1 LLYKKAS
8 IIATG
13 SELTEGIIIDRNANY
28 IVQKLKEVGIETLKI
43 IEVKDDLELIKN
55 SIDDSL
61 NISDIIILTGGLGPT
76 KDDLTVRAVAEVLN
90 LDIIFDEAVYKY
102 IEQYY
107 NKKVSKSLDILKK
120 QAYVIEGAKVIPNLR
135 GSAPGQKIELDKKV
149 IYLLPGPFREASYMF
164 DHFILP
170 ELKDGSSIKKYEYTL
185 YFYGLTEAEF
195 MENISKYV
203 NNIDY
208 STKIEEYIGPSIRLR
223 FDNKEEFDNVYEAIV
238 KEFPDNY
245 IGLNS
250 LEVTLFQELL
260 KQNCKI
266 SFAESCT
273 GGMISDIFVSVPGVS
288 QVFLGSVVTYSN
300 ELKQKILKVKEHTLE
315 KFGAVSTETVLEM
328 AKGLYD
334 LTGTDLCISVSGI
347 AGPEGGTNEKPVGTV
362 HFGMSFQGRL
372 FSIKK
377 VFDGNREDIRK
388 RASYYALWSALK
400 VVRNQADKSIKE
412 WGNLSNYLSY

>member
-1 LLYKKAS
+1 LHKKAS

-28 IVQKLKEVGIETLKI
+28 IVQRLKEVGIETLKI

-55 SIDDSL
+55 SVEDSL

-76 KDDLTVRAVAEVLN
+76 KDDLTVRAVAEVLKRA
-90 LDIIFDEAVYKY
+90 IIFDEAVYKY
-102 IEQYY
+102 IEEYY

-120 QAYVIEGAKVIPNLR
+120 QAYIIEGAKVIPNLK
-135 GSAPGQKIELDKKV
+135 GSAPGQKINTNGKV
-149 IYLLPGPFREASYMF
+149 IYLMPGPFREASYMF
-164 DHFILP
+164 DNFVLP
-170 ELKDGSSIKKYEYTL
+170 ELTNGLSNKRFEYTL

-195 MENISKYV
+195 MDSVSKYV
-203 NNIDY
+203 ENIDY

-223 FDNKEEFDNVYEAIV
+223 FDSEEQFVNVYNLIINA
-238 KEFPDNY
+238 FPDNY

-260 KQNCKI
+260 KQNFKI

-273 GGMISDIFVSVPGVS
+273 GGMISDIFVSIPGVS
-288 QVFLGSVVTYSN
+288 QVFVGSVVTYSN

-315 KFGAVSTETVLEM
+315 KYGAVSTETVLEM

-334 LTGTDLCISVSGI
+334 LTGSDLCISVSGI

-362 HFGMSFQGRL
+362 HFGMFFQGRL

-400 VVRNQADKSIKE
+400 AIRNIAVKPIKE
-412 WGNLSNYLSY
+412 WGFLSNYLSY